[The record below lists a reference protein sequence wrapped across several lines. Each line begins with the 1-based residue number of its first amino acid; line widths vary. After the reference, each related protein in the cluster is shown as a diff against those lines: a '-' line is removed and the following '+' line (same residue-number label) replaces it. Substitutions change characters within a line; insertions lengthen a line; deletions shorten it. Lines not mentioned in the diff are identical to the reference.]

1 VKISDNHIDLN
12 GFLEGDKVYPLQWR
26 QIILNEE
33 LTNSEWT
40 SVEYFKIRSREFLS
54 NIEDLGLKSNRH
66 LHVSRAGPKVN
77 VKSDVYPNRHRA
89 KSVYLD
95 FRHFIANKEPSKFER
110 VANIIK
116 RYTSPD
122 DLIHVFMNNLKKDFL
137 KQENYG
143 IKINR
148 KSMTVSKLIDIWF
161 NTEFFHAG
169 DDAKIAERE
178 LWLKVLEKDSAYN
191 LLFWAIL
198 QSAHPIKCLY
208 ACVTDLYR
216 NRVKIVNCPDDWI
229 ITR

>member
-1 VKISDNHIDLN
+1 MKISDNHIDLN

-33 LTNSEWT
+33 LTDSELT
-40 SVEYFKIRSREFLS
+40 SVEYFKIRSREFIS

-66 LHVSRAGPKVN
+66 LHVNRAGPKVN

-116 RYTSPD
+116 RYTPPD
-122 DLIHVFMNNLKKDFL
+122 DLIHVFMDNLKKDFI

-143 IKINR
+143 IKINK

-161 NTEFFHAG
+161 NTEFFHSG
-169 DDAKIAERE
+169 DDAKILERE
-178 LWLKVLEKDSAYN
+178 LWLKVLEKNSANN

-208 ACVTDLYR
+208 ACVKDLYR
-216 NRVKIVNCPDDWI
+216 NRGKIVNCPDEWI